1 MGKVLHPKLF
11 PFCVPKGTI
20 TSGSFIAVSL
30 EEAMNIYWK
39 VRRMSYVFE
48 YIASSPPIYTE
59 IVQGKIQRSKIYNG
73 DYDPLTS
80 EEYLVC
86 TDSTPAYWSYDATQ
100 TLILSGETSVYPI
113 PNYPFLLRS
122 DSGVIFL
129 WSEMVQ
135 SDGIFYIPIDLY
147 VSLGDNQPATY
158 TLNYAGGNP
167 PEEEFPTTINIFGY
181 SIQAL
186 YWKFF
191 DPGFA
196 PIQITINPLEYW
208 SYDGAWDTSTG
219 EPL

>member
-48 YIASSPPIYTE
+48 YISSSPIYTE
-59 IVQGKIQRSKIYNG
+59 IVQGKIQRSRFYYG
-73 DYDPLTS
+73 GYDPLVS

-86 TDSTPAYWSYDATQ
+86 TNSTPVYWSYDATQ
-100 TLILSGETSVYPI
+100 TLIFLNETLINPI
-113 PNYPFLLRS
+113 PNYQFNLENL
-122 DSGVIFL
+122 GVIFL

-135 SDGIFYIPIDLY
+135 SDGTFYIPIDLY
-147 VSLGDNQPATY
+147 VSLGDNEPATY

-196 PIQITINPLEYW
+196 PIEITINPLEYW

-219 EPL
+219 LPLT